1 MKKTYLFTLIIVGF
15 TINSF
20 SQKNRFNLDINYVI
34 PFGDNSIGNPYY
46 NITSEK
52 YKSLID
58 IGGRYNIIRKEGEVM
73 IITKC
78 GREIESSDINPYIL
92 E

>member
-1 MKKTYLFTLIIVGF
+1 MHHFF
-15 TINSF
+15 TIWIRLYWLIFRERDRRICLYKETCSKYIYRKFIEESIF
-20 SQKNRFNLDINYVI
+20 SGFKAFLERFRNCR
-34 PFGDNSIGNPYY
+34 STY
-46 NITSEK
+46 NIV
-52 YKSLID
+52 
-58 IGGRYNIIRKEGEVM
+58 RKEGEVM